1 MRRSR
6 EKQGEEEQPA
16 SRMRELGLD
25 DTEQQEVKE
34 RIRPGAV
41 VLHEAIREEGERELR
56 RPASA
61 LAWSGFASGLSMGFS
76 LIAEGLIQASLPDQ
90 LWRPLLTKLGYTIG
104 FLIVVLG
111 RQQLFTENT
120 LTAVLPLLNKR
131 SVANLKRLLRLWLVV
146 LVTNLIGGFVIA
158 WVLGHTKVFQPEVQ
172 HAFAEISLKSL
183 EGGFGIHFL
192 RAIFAGWLIALMV
205 WLLPGAK
212 SSEMG
217 VIFFITYLV
226 GLGELVHIIIGSV
239 YVLYL
244 VTTGAASWGAYFGQF
259 MIPTL
264 LGNIV
269 GGVSLVAALNYGQ
282 VAPQA
287 NRKS

>member
-1 MRRSR
+1 MRRST
-6 EKQGEEEQPA
+6 EKPEEQSA

-25 DTEQQEVKE
+25 ETEQQEVKE
-34 RIRPGAV
+34 RTRPGAV

-56 RPASA
+56 RPVSA
-61 LAWSGFASGLSMGFS
+61 LAWSGLASGLSMGFS

-90 LWRPLLTKLGYTIG
+90 PWRPLLTKLGYTVG

-111 RQQLFTENT
+111 HQQLFTENT
-120 LTAVLPLLNKR
+120 LTAVLPFLNKR
-131 SVANLKRLLRLWLVV
+131 SVSNLKRLLRLWVVV
-146 LVTNLIGGFVIA
+146 LGTNLIGGFLIA

-172 HAFAEISLKSL
+172 HAFAEISFKSL

-226 GLGELVHIIIGSV
+226 GLGELVHIVIGSV
-239 YVLYL
+239 FVLYL

-259 MIPTL
+259 MLPTL
-264 LGNIV
+264 LGNIT
-269 GGVSLVAALNYGQ
+269 GGVTLVAVLNYGQ

>member
-1 MRRSR
+1 MRRST
-6 EKQGEEEQPA
+6 EKQGEGEQPE

-25 DTEQQEVKE
+25 ETEQQEVKQ
-34 RIRPGAV
+34 RTRPGAV

-56 RPASA
+56 RPVSA
-61 LAWSGFASGLSMGFS
+61 LAWSGLASGLSMGFS
-76 LIAEGLIQASLPDQ
+76 LIAEGLIQASLPDKP
-90 LWRPLLTKLGYTIG
+90 WRPLLTKLGYTVG

-111 RQQLFTENT
+111 HQQLFTENT

-131 SVANLKRLLRLWLVV
+131 NAANLRRLLRLWVVV
-146 LVTNLIGGFVIA
+146 LVTNLVGGFLVA
-158 WVLGHTKVFQPEVQ
+158 WVLGHTEVFKPDVQ
-172 HAFAEISLKSL
+172 HAFTEISLKSM
-183 EGGFGIHFL
+183 EGRFGIHFL

-212 SSEMG
+212 SSEIS

-226 GLGELVHIIIGSV
+226 GLGELVHVIIGSV
-239 YVLYL
+239 YMFYL

-287 NRKS
+287 NRKP